1 MIQIK
6 AKTTDHL
13 DFTGKLNFKQIL
25 TNPILDIGARLWDDE
40 RYDAFKT
47 CYRSM
52 RIVDDLIDDRKVDGD
67 KLSEIEKRLL
77 TAKIVDWIEALDR
90 NTPIDLFQK
99 QFLETLARFQIPVWP
114 WRRFAQS
121 MIYDLYYNG
130 FRTFPIFLEYAEG
143 AAVAPGSVFMHL
155 CGIVKENDRYRP
167 PQFDIRKAAR
177 PLARFC
183 YLVHIVRDFQK
194 DQNSGLNYFADN
206 LVAENGLNPTIL
218 REIANGGEEN
228 PTFRKLIQ
236 KYYNFAEDYRS
247 KARHMLDEIVAYLE
261 PRYLLSL
268 EVIYSLYL
276 QIFERI
282 DVQNGR
288 FTTIELMPSP
298 EEIKNRIDLTI
309 SSFKSTL
316 HESKI

>member
-1 MIQIK
+1 MNDRSIK
-6 AKTTDHL
+6 HF
-13 DFTGKLNFKQIL
+13 DFKRNLNFEQIL
-25 TNPILDIGARLWDDE
+25 ANPILDIGARFWDDE
-40 RYDAFKT
+40 RYNAFKL

-52 RIVDDLIDDRKVDGD
+52 RIVDDLIDDRKVDGG
-67 KLSEIEKRLL
+67 KLSEIEKRIL
-77 TAKIVDWIEALDR
+77 TTKITDWIEALD
-90 NTPIDLFQK
+90 NKAPIDSFQK

-114 WRRFAQS
+114 WQRFAKS
-121 MIYDLYYNG
+121 MIYDLNHHG

-155 CGIVKENDRYRP
+155 CGIVKENEHYYP

-194 DQNSGLNYFADN
+194 DQNNGLNYFADN
-206 LVAENGLNPTIL
+206 LIAENGLTSSIL
-218 REIANGGEEN
+218 RQIANGGEEN
-228 PTFRKLIQ
+228 PKFRKLMQ
-236 KYYNFAEDYRS
+236 QYYNFTEYYRS
-247 KARHMLDEIVAYLE
+247 KARHMLDEIGAYLE
-261 PRYLLSL
+261 SRYLLSL

-288 FTTIELMPSP
+288 FTTTELIPLP
-298 EEIKNRIDLTI
+298 EEIKDLINLTI
-309 SSFKSTL
+309 SSF
-316 HESKI
+316 ESIKQ

>member
-1 MIQIK
+1 MN
-6 AKTTDHL
+6 AKTTNHI
-13 DFTGKLNFKQIL
+13 DFTGKLNFEQIL
-25 TNPILDIGARLWDDE
+25 TNPILDIGARFWDDE
-40 RYDAFKT
+40 RYDAFKI

-52 RIVDDLIDDRKVDGD
+52 RVVDDLIDDRKVDGNEF
-67 KLSEIEKRLL
+67 SEIEKRLL
-77 TAKIVDWIEALDR
+77 AARIMDWIEALD
-90 NTPIDLFQK
+90 NKTPIDSFQK

-121 MIYDLYYNG
+121 MIYDLNHNG
-130 FRTFPIFLEYAEG
+130 FRSIPIFLEYAEG

-155 CGIVKENDRYRP
+155 CGIFKENEHYRP

-194 DQNSGLNYFADN
+194 DQNSGLNYFADD
-206 LVAENGLNPTIL
+206 LIAENGLNHTIL

-228 PTFRKLIQ
+228 PRVRKLMQ
-236 KYYNFAEDYRS
+236 QYYNFAEDYRS
-247 KARHMLDEIVAYLE
+247 KARHMLAEIRAYLE

-268 EVIYSLYL
+268 EIIYSLYL

-288 FTTIELMPSP
+288 FTTVELIPSP
-298 EEIKNRIDLTI
+298 EEIKDRINLTI
-309 SSFKSTL
+309 SSF
-316 HESKI
+316 ESIKQ